1 MPFNKTV
8 YMKIVS
14 VFQNNEKIP
23 EKYTCRGK
31 DINPPLKIENIPQKT
46 QSLVLMIDDPDAPN
60 GTWIHWMVANI
71 DPNTAIIA
79 ENSVPQDAVQ
89 GKNSWGKIAYGGPC
103 PPSGTHR
110 YFFKIYAL
118 DQKLDL
124 KEGFTFEELSQKM
137 KGHVLEYQELIGLA
151 ST

>member
-1 MPFNKTV
+1 
-8 YMKIVS
+8 MKIIS

-46 QSLVLMIDDPDAPN
+46 QSLVLIIDDPDAPN

>member
-1 MPFNKTV
+1 
-8 YMKIVS
+8 MKIIS